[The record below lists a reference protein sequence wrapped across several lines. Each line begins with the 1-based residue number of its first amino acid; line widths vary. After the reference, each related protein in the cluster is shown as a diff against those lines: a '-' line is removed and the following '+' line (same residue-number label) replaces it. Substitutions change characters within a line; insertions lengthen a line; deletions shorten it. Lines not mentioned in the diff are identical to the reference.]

1 MPRPWETVPERYAAL
16 LDEKCARARESL
28 GAFDPPPA
36 AVYPS
41 PTESYRVRAEFRL
54 WHDGDEIHYVMFDP
68 AAPRTPVR
76 IADFAPALAPIR
88 RLMGPLR
95 AALAASETLRRKL
108 FQVEFMASQ
117 RHEVLVTLIY
127 HRALD
132 QSWQQEAARL
142 AATLKL
148 HLIGRSRG
156 QKLALGRDFIIDEFV
171 VDKRPYRYRQY
182 EQSFVQPNAPVNAQM
197 LAWAVEQ
204 SRTCD
209 GNLLE
214 LYCGNGNFTLPLA
227 ARFDTVIATEV
238 SKSGIKA
245 ARENLADNA
254 IPNVRVLRLSAE
266 EVSSAL
272 AGARTFRRLAV
283 LEKPL
288 EEYELRSVLV
298 DPPRAGLDRATLECV
313 RRFASILYI
322 SCNPQTLAANLKTL
336 NRTHRIAALAFFDQF
351 PYTPHLECG
360 VRLERR
366 R

>member
-1 MPRPWETVPERYAAL
+1 MPRPWETDPERYAAL
-16 LDEKCARARESL
+16 LDEKCARARQSL
-28 GAFDPPPA
+28 RAFDPPPA

-41 PTESYRVRAEFRL
+41 PVESYRVRAEFRL
-54 WHDGDEIHYVMFDP
+54 WHEGDALDYVMFDP
-68 AAPRTPVR
+68 AAPRRPVR

-95 AALAASETLRRKL
+95 ACLAANETLRRKL
-108 FQVEFMASQ
+108 FQAEFMASQ
-117 RHEVLVTLIY
+117 QGEVLLTLIY

-132 QSWQQEAARL
+132 QSWQREASRL
-142 AATLKL
+142 ADTFKL

-156 QKLALGRDFIIDEFV
+156 QKRVLSQDFIIDEFV
-171 VDKRPYRYRQY
+171 VGERPYRYRQY
-182 EQSFVQPNAPVNAQM
+182 EQSFVQPNAAVNARM

-204 SRTCD
+204 SRACD

-227 ARFDTVIATEV
+227 AHFDTVIATEV

-254 IPNVRVLRLSAE
+254 IHNVHVLRLSAT
-266 EVSSAL
+266 EVSSAM
-272 AGARTFRRLAV
+272 AGARQFRRLAV
-283 LEKPL
+283 LDKPL
-288 EEYELRSVLV
+288 KDYRLRSVLV

-313 RRFASILYI
+313 RHFASILYI
-322 SCNPQTLAANLKTL
+322 SCNAQTLTANLEALHT
-336 NRTHRIAALAFFDQF
+336 THRIAALAFFDQF

-360 VRLERR
+360 LRLKRR
-366 R
+366 